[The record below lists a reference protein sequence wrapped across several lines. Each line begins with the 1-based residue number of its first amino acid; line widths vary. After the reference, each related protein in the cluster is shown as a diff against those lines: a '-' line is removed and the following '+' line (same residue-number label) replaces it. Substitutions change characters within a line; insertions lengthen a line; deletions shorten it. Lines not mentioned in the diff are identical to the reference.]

1 MTKSKFLNGYLVY
14 FDDYEHRWVKAV
26 GPAAREWEMRIGSD
40 FTTAIEYTVTYIDV
54 GAGTSLI
61 NQAITAGNRA
71 LVTTAQ
77 NENDSCEMQLVGTP
91 FQIASGKPFY
101 FGIKCSIS
109 DATQSDFL
117 VGLASKDTNLIAA
130 HAVAIADDGVYF
142 YKLDA
147 GTSIVAAA
155 EKAGVVSTAAVGT
168 AMDTSKHI
176 YEITFD
182 GTSLSFYFDATLV
195 SVMTSG
201 WPTVVLSP
209 SFALAAGEAAAKTAS
224 IEWMRCIQLP

>member
-1 MTKSKFLNGYLVY
+1 MTKSKFVNGYQVY
-14 FDDYEHRWVKAV
+14 YDDYEHRWVKAI

-77 NENDSCEMQLVGTP
+77 NENDSCEMQVVGTP
-91 FQIASGKPFY
+91 FQIASQKPFY
-101 FGIKCSIS
+101 FGCKCAIS
-109 DATQSDFL
+109 DATQSDLFI
-117 VGLASKDTNLIAA
+117 GLASKDSNLIAA
-130 HAVAIADDGVYF
+130 HAIALADDGVYF
-142 YKLDA
+142 YKLDG
-147 GTSIVAAA
+147 GTSILAAA
-155 EKAGVVSTAAVGT
+155 EKSGTVATAAVGT

-176 YEITFD
+176 YEIMFD
-182 GTSLSFYFDATLV
+182 GTNLNFYFDAGLV
-195 SVMTSG
+195 STMTSG

-209 SFALAAGEAAAKTAS
+209 SFGLAAGAAAAKTAD

>member
-1 MTKSKFLNGYLVY
+1 VTKSKFVNGYQVY
-14 FDDYEHRWVKAV
+14 YDEYEHRWVKAF
-26 GPAAREWEMRIGSD
+26 GPAAREWEMRIGTD

-54 GAGTSLI
+54 GAGTSSFA
-61 NQAITAGNRA
+61 QAITAGDRA

-77 NENDSCEMQLVGTP
+77 NENDGCQLQVVGTP
-91 FQIASGKPFY
+91 FQIASNKPFY
-101 FGIKCSIS
+101 FGAKVSIS

-155 EKAGVVSTAAVGT
+155 EKAGTVSTAAVGT

-176 YEITFD
+176 YEIDFD
-182 GTSLSFYFDATLV
+182 GTSMHFYFDGALV
-195 SVMTSG
+195 TTMTSG

-209 SFALAAGEAAAKTAS
+209 SFALAAGEAAEKTAK